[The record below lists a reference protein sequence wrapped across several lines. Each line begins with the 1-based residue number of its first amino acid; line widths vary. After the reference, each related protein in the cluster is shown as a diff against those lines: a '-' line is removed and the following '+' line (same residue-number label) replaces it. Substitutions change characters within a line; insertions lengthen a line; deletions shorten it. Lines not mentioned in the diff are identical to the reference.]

1 MRKTVHSKLIACYIL
16 IGIIGFLFAT
26 AGGSHFVESYL
37 EGEVV
42 SEGRNDEKTKQAKK
56 QITT

>member
-1 MRKTVHSKLIACYIL
+1 MRSGQIP
-16 IGIIGFLFAT
+16 GINSEPL
-26 AGGSHFVESYL
+26 VL

>member
-1 MRKTVHSKLIACYIL
+1 MRSGQIP
-16 IGIIGFLFAT
+16 GINSETLF
-26 AGGSHFVESYL
+26 FKVL